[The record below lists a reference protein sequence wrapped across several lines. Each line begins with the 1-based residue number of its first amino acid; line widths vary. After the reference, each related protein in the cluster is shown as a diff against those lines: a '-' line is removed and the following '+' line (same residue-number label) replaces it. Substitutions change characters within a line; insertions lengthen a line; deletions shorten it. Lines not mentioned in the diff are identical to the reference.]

1 MKNLLWVILVTFLV
15 GCTLAPQKLKVMP
28 VLSFESLQGVVVP
41 IELVIE
47 DNRAEDSILGYRNA
61 KKEGAI
67 SFDGSLVS
75 ALGESIQKALLKQ
88 GVKMHK
94 GPEPMVRL
102 SIEVEKL
109 NYSTPDKSWVSHIAM
124 QGEILLTVSRNDA
137 SFKKRFSGNRSQDV
151 ATAPSVEFNENYM
164 NALLSELVN
173 KAMNDREVI
182 NFLK

>member
-1 MKNLLWVILVTFLV
+1 MKILVTTALV
-15 GCTLAPQKLKVMP
+15 MALIGCTLAPQKLRVMP
-28 VLSFESLQGVVVP
+28 ELSFDNLQGVKVP

-47 DNRAEDSILGYRNA
+47 DNRGNDSLLGYRNA

-67 SFDGSLVS
+67 KFDGSLVKS
-75 ALGESIQKALLKQ
+75 LGESIQKAFLRQ
-88 GVKMHK
+88 GVKMHR
-94 GPEPMVRL
+94 GPEPMVKL
-102 SIEVEKL
+102 SVEIEKL

-124 QGEILLTVSRNDA
+124 EGEILLTLSRAGA

-182 NFLK
+182 DFLK

>member
-1 MKNLLWVILVTFLV
+1 MRNLVWVALVVTLM

-28 VLSFESLQGVVVP
+28 ELSFEALHGVKVP

-61 KKEGAI
+61 KKEGVI
-67 SFDGSLVS
+67 GFDGSLVS

-109 NYSTPDKSWVSHIAM
+109 HYSTPDKSWVSHIAM
-124 QGEILLTVSRNDA
+124 QGEILLTVSRADA
-137 SFKKRFSGNRSQDV
+137 SFKKRFSGNKSQDV
-151 ATAPSVEFNENYM
+151 ATAPSAEFNENYM